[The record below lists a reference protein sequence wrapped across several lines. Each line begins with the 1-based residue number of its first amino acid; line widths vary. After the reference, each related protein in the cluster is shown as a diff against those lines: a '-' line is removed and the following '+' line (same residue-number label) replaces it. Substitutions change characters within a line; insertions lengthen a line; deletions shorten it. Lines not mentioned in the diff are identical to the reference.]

1 MKEYEIVIIGG
12 GPAGISAGIY
22 AIRAGAKTL
31 VFDNGNSSLEKTKI
45 IQNYY
50 GIESISGSE
59 LKQRGINQYK
69 KLGGEIRLQEV
80 VGVVKDFDAD
90 RFVVKTAEEEY
101 VCRAVILCMGAG
113 KKKTLEGLE
122 KYEGENVSYC
132 AVCDGFF
139 YKGKTVAVVGN
150 GNFALNE
157 ADLLSKVAKKV
168 YILTNSG
175 EKTAKKRKNVSIIG
189 EKIANFVGKTRIERV
204 VFEDNS
210 YIDIDGVFVA
220 LGTLSGVEIAKQLG
234 IITKNNCIIV
244 DKNFMTNVAGAFC
257 AGDNIGGLLQVVK
270 AVSDGAQA
278 GLEAVRYIKMLEM
291 K

>member
-22 AIRAGAKTL
+22 ATRAGAKVL

-50 GIESISGSE
+50 GIESISGKE
-59 LKQRGINQYK
+59 LKERGINQYK
-69 KLGGEIRLQEV
+69 KLGGEILFCEV
-80 VGVVKDFDAD
+80 VGIVKDFDTD
-90 RFVVKTAEEEY
+90 NFVVKTAQGNY
-101 VCRAVILCMGAG
+101 TCKAVILCMGGG

-150 GNFALNE
+150 GNFAINE
-157 ADLLSKVAKKV
+157 AEELSKVTKKV
-168 YILTNSG
+168 YLLTNTD
-175 EKTAKKRKNVSIIG
+175 EKTAEKRKNLSIVSK
-189 EKIANFVGKTRIERV
+189 KIANFVGKTRIERV

-210 YIDIDGVFVA
+210 YIDVDGVFVA
-220 LGTLSGVEIAKQLG
+220 LGALSSFEIAKQLG

-244 DKNFMTNVAGAFC
+244 DKNFMTNVAGVFS

-278 GLEAVRYIKMLEM
+278 GLEAVRYIKMMEL